1 MYNICLVV
9 SNFIPKNKNT
19 RDPPELLCRQ
29 IQSKLSSKFWQGIF
43 SYFFSPAISSTR
55 GLISANECVRFSQ
68 QFHYA
73 EKAHGV
79 ERKDEE
85 DKRKSQTRAGV
96 TIGERNQDAS
106 APNFYSFFFNAC
118 SKVSINLKLTWHKF
132 RFRTFE
138 MAKIYSMYRG
148 CV

>member
-1 MYNICLVV
+1 M
-9 SNFIPKNKNT
+9 

-29 IQSKLSSKFWQGIF
+29 IQSEISSKFWQGIF
-43 SYFFSPAISSTR
+43 SYNFSSAISSTR

-68 QFHYA
+68 QFYYA

-106 APNFYSFFFNAC
+106 APNLYSFFLMLA
-118 SKVSINLKLTWHKF
+118 LKYRLT
-132 RFRTFE
+132 
-138 MAKIYSMYRG
+138 
-148 CV
+148 